1 VLGVIL
7 ALTPLVVTMIAIMVF
22 KLKTHWAGLLGT
34 ALTWIIALAYSGMDP
49 YLLPLAWIF
58 GVLVPITYFFV
69 DIVTWLMTYHMMYH
83 GCFEDIHEALKRMQ
97 GGTVYKIFF
106 LCFGLGVM
114 MLSSGAGFTWL
125 AVVLRDMGI
134 SPWAMSILLEGSA
147 DPFTQYAYYATPV
160 TVPTLL
166 FGREFGFTIA
176 DLMPMFNRFFW
187 ITIPSFALGML
198 WVLKQD
204 GQKVTKKDA
213 LGAVLYGL
221 TLATIVNFLNLTID
235 IKAVGILAG
244 AAGMGVLFLGRKI
257 GLFGSN
263 SSSEAKTHLPMTRE
277 QKSRFYVAVAP
288 LVLVSVIS
296 AVWGVFG
303 APIEKAMGNIMIPI
317 VADQVVPIAVMQP
330 FIWPAITV
338 LIMFTF
344 LKPSRESWR
353 YVGKLF
359 KERFVIRQIATWAFA
374 GMVFTYQWSGKVVI
388 DGKLV
393 LLAGREEYNLLTVLA
408 RAAVGAGLHPY
419 ICMIPF
425 MAMFATTLLGHELTS
440 TTFFTPFHFI
450 AAGIMSF
457 GRPTAFMAGH
467 IVSNIGIT
475 DIRKL
480 VKNVALVGAYGEE
493 YKALRRTFVI
503 GLIINALTIIPLLS
517 FLLWP

>member
-1 VLGVIL
+1 MLGVLL
-7 ALTPLVVTMIAIMVF
+7 ALAPLVVTMIAIIVF
-22 KLKTHWAGLLGT
+22 KMKTHWAGLLGT
-34 ALTWIIALAYSGMDP
+34 ALTWIIALVYSGMDP
-49 YLLPLAWIF
+49 YLLPFAWIF
-58 GVLVPITYFFV
+58 GILVPITYFFV

-83 GCFEDIHEALKRMQ
+83 GCFEDIQEALKRMQ

-125 AVVLRDMGI
+125 AVVLSDMGI

-160 TVPTLL
+160 TVPILL
-166 FGREFGFTIA
+166 FGREFGFTIN

-187 ITIPSFALGML
+187 ITTPSFALGML

-204 GQKVTKKDA
+204 GQKVTRKA
-213 LGAVLYGL
+213 VLGAVLYGL
-221 TLATIVNFLNLTID
+221 ALAAIVNVLNLTVD

-244 AAGMGVLFLGRKI
+244 AAGMGILFLGQRS
-257 GLFGSN
+257 GLFGPH
-263 SSSEAKTHLPMTRE
+263 SSSQAKTPPPMKRE
-277 QKSRFYVAVAP
+277 QKSRLYRAVAP

-296 AVWGVFG
+296 SLWGVFG
-303 APIEKAMGNIMIPI
+303 APIENALGSIMIPV
-317 VADQVVPIAVMQP
+317 VADQFVPLSVVQP
-330 FIWPAITV
+330 CIWPAITV
-338 LIMFTF
+338 LVMFTF
-344 LKPSRESWR
+344 LRPSRESWR

-374 GMVFTYQWSGKVVI
+374 GMVFTYQWSGKVI
-388 DGKLV
+388 IGGKLV
-393 LLAGREEYNLLTVLA
+393 LPQGREQYNLLTVLA
-408 RAAVGAGLHPY
+408 EAAVGAGLHPY
-419 ICMIPF
+419 VCMIPF

-450 AAGIMSF
+450 AARIMGF

-503 GLIINALTIIPLLS
+503 GLIINALTIIPLVS
-517 FLLWP
+517 FLIWP